1 MGIGFTIFLIVLAF
15 SAGTVLGGLLGS
27 GKREDLERQLAQV
40 EAVSRKFIRAEKK
53 RADKH
58 KEIARGAA
66 GRGREASELLYR
78 LKQEIAA
85 FLEGGGE

>member
-40 EAVSRKFIRAEKK
+40 ESGRRRSARTSTRRSRA
-53 RADKH
+53 AP
-58 KEIARGAA
+58 RGAA
-66 GRGREASELLYR
+66 ARPRSSCTG
-78 LKQEIAA
+78 
-85 FLEGGGE
+85 